1 MKLLSQLRTSSFQLA
16 LLYMVV
22 FATSV
27 FLLLAFIYWRTAGF
41 MTAQTDETIEA
52 EIAGLAEQYRGRGV
66 NGLITIIRERVARDP
81 NAKSIYLLTT
91 DDFLK
96 LAGTTAPI
104 AAVAVATGA
113 SDAEAAEPD
122 LSSDKMQDTAHTRA
136 YFASAKF

>member
-1 MKLLSQLRTSSFQLA
+1 MKKEDGTS
-16 LLYMVV
+16 
-22 FATSV
+22 
-27 FLLLAFIYWRTAGF
+27 R
-41 MTAQTDETIEA
+41 
-52 EIAGLAEQYRGRGV
+52 R
-66 NGLITIIRERVARDP
+66 
-81 NAKSIYLLTT
+81 
-91 DDFLK
+91 DFLK